1 MRIAIIPARGGSKRI
16 AKKNIKF
23 FLDLPL
29 IAYAINGAKESK
41 LFEHIIVSTDDQEI
55 ADVALDY
62 GALVPWLR
70 DSDLSDDYATT
81 VSVMSDA
88 VTRISSSVTGITE
101 VCCIYP
107 ATPLLNPE
115 YFSKGLETLI
125 SGKWDYV
132 ISALPVRAR
141 PEKLFSLDAT
151 KAIKLD
157 NSEAENWRSQDLRSA
172 FVDAGQFYW
181 GTKQSW
187 QRGLP
192 IFSSRSTIFELP
204 MYSTVDI
211 DTLEDWEFAEQL
223 YRIRL
228 GE

>member
-16 AKKNIKF
+16 AKKNIKL

-41 LFEHIIVSTDDQEI
+41 LFEQIIVSTDDQEI
-55 ADVALDY
+55 AKVALDH

-70 DSDLSDDYATT
+70 DSELSNDYAST

-88 VTRISSSVTGITE
+88 VTKIASSVTGITE

-107 ATPLLNPE
+107 ATPLLNPG
-115 YFSKGLETLI
+115 YFSEGLKTLI
-125 SGKWDYV
+125 SGEWDYV
-132 ISALPVRAR
+132 VSALPVRAH
-141 PEKLFSLDAT
+141 PEKTFSLDT
-151 KAIKLD
+151 TQAIKLD
-157 NSEAENWRSQDLRSA
+157 SSEAENWRSQDLRRA

-181 GTKQSW
+181 GTKESW
-187 QRGLP
+187 ERGLP
-192 IFSSRSTIFELP
+192 IFSSRSTIIELP